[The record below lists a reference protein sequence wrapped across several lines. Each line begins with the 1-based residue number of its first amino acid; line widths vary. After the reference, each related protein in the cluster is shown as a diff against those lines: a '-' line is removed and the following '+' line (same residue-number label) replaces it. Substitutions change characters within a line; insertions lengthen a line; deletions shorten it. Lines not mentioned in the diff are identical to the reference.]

1 LPLRPRTL
9 VTAGLCC
16 LLAALALAALVPAVF
31 GRPLSKVDVTWR
43 GIEPGARQ
51 ALEARFK
58 LSEPQRVDDATWS
71 YVPLD
76 RSSETYR
83 AIVTNGAVEDTEG
96 INRRTFAEAEGPPL
110 TERRGGLWHGAPRGV
125 ARVVLAGS
133 FALGLFGVIAL
144 VIGAAVDRRHL
155 LRSGVG
161 NMRARWP
168 GAGAAAAWLLASPV
182 IVVLLVAAAAAFRF
196 LSLDYFEND
205 HFTYVAYGYQSAL
218 GELPVRDYDDPGFP
232 LGIALSALA
241 MRIGGTTLLPEAVL
255 TIAALAAAAGFAWRA
270 SLSVSRMPALAL
282 FAAALQIVAYPRLYS
297 YPKILAGA
305 AAPLAF
311 LAYARRPTLL
321 SLFWLSCVTEL
332 SLLLRHDLAAYVGVA
347 ACVFLLAQHDD
358 LRLGIRRVG
367 LYVVMCALLTIP
379 YALYLMAFG
388 VEAHFASAVGFSQ
401 AEARRTGQ
409 WGSLFTSGS
418 PFAFALLLLPIG
430 VLTVLAWR
438 RVRAGRWDAH
448 APAVAGSSV
457 LLLLIDVGMMRDT
470 TPARLSDVV
479 GPAPAVFAW
488 AAAAAIGW
496 RNQLSSAG
504 TKVIATLALA
514 LAAATAAAGVA
525 QQGLFVHRLY
535 EGRIPDG
542 WSAMRNHAGSQF
554 EVLQAWPWIDL
565 TQSGGLDGVV
575 RYVDRC
581 TTPEQSVLVVGYM
594 PQLPFLVQRR
604 FAGGHSWIMRGYFE
618 SDSDQARMA
627 RRLTEDP
634 PAVVVI
640 EPQEADDIAGHWP
653 AIAARLKSYSEPH
666 RVDGY
671 DVRTDPGGVRGTDAQ
686 TGLACFR

>member
-1 LPLRPRTL
+1 
-9 VTAGLCC
+9 
-16 LLAALALAALVPAVF
+16 
-31 GRPLSKVDVTWR
+31 
-43 GIEPGARQ
+43 
-51 ALEARFK
+51 
-58 LSEPQRVDDATWS
+58 
-71 YVPLD
+71 
-76 RSSETYR
+76 
-83 AIVTNGAVEDTEG
+83 
-96 INRRTFAEAEGPPL
+96 
-110 TERRGGLWHGAPRGV
+110 
-125 ARVVLAGS
+125 
-133 FALGLFGVIAL
+133 VI
-144 VIGAAVDRRHL
+144 
-155 LRSGVG
+155 
-161 NMRARWP
+161 
-168 GAGAAAAWLLASPV
+168 AWLLAPPVVVGLLV
-182 IVVLLVAAAAAFRF
+182 IVAAAFRF

-218 GELPVRDYDDPGFP
+218 GEWPVRDYDDPGFP

-255 TIAALAAAAGFAWRA
+255 TIGALAIAAGFAWRA
-270 SLSVSRMPALAL
+270 SLTVSRMPALAL
-282 FAAALQIVAYPRLYS
+282 FAAALQVIAYPRLYS

-311 LAYARRPTLL
+311 LAYARRPTRL

-347 ACVFLLAQHDD
+347 ACVFLLSQHDD
-358 LRLGIRRVG
+358 RRLAIRRLG
-367 LYVVMCALLTIP
+367 LYVVMCGLLTIP

-418 PFAFALLLLPIG
+418 LFAFALLLLPIG
-430 VLTVLAWR
+430 VVAILAWR
-438 RVRAGRWDAH
+438 RVRTGKWDAH

-479 GPAPAVFAW
+479 GPAPVVFAW

-496 RNQLSSAG
+496 RNQLTGAG
-504 TKVIATLALA
+504 ARAVATLALA
-514 LAAATAAAGVA
+514 LVAAVAAAGVA

-535 EGRIPDG
+535 EGRIIDG
-542 WSAMRNHAGSQF
+542 WGAMRNHAGRQV
-554 EVLQAWPWIDL
+554 EELRTWPWIDL
-565 TQSGGLDGVV
+565 TQSGGLERVV

-581 TTPEQSVLVVGYM
+581 TTPDQSVLVVGYM

-618 SDSDQARMA
+618 SESDQARMA

-653 AIAARLKSYSEPH
+653 AIADRLKTFSAP
-666 RVDGY
+666 RQVDGFV
-671 DVRTDPGGVRGTDAQ
+671 VRTDLERARGTDEA